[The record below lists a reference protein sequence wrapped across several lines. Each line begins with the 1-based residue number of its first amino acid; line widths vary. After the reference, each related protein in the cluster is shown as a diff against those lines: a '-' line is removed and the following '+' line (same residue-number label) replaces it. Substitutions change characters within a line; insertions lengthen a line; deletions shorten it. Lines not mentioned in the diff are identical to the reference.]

1 MIYSVIDLIDKKLL
15 LSCHDISD
23 GGFITA
29 ISEMVLGGEADG
41 KIGAEI
47 GISNMGNSR
56 ADKLLFSESSGFLF
70 EINKKNI
77 NKIKPV
83 LKKYQLKENKDY
95 FIVGKTTNDD
105 KLIINNEN
113 KKMIN
118 LKIADLRKAWTT
130 GFIEAMK

>member
-1 MIYSVIDLIDKKLL
+1 
-15 LSCHDISD
+15 
-23 GGFITA
+23 
-29 ISEMVLGGEADG
+29 MVLGGEADG